1 MIRTIKKIISHRLW
15 TKRWTIGFVEGGIP
29 AIMNSDSI
37 KATWVHLPLGRWFAD
52 PFVLEVTDLEIQVLV
67 EDFEYAK
74 GKAVISL
81 LKINKE
87 TMKIINRKVLLDLP
101 THLSFPCILRK
112 DGEIYIYPENCA
124 SGKLDMY
131 RYDSLSETV
140 SFYKTICRDSIW
152 DSVITTDFGE
162 PLLFTARQDDYHLDI
177 YTWDDAEKIFV
188 YHQSVRSDLPN
199 SRMGGQ
205 SFRYRGNIYYPAQD
219 CSQNYGGAIDIKK
232 IDYNHE
238 TQSFTCSTIKKLQS
252 PHHMFQL
259 GLHTLNEYKGYAVID
274 VQGYRYPR
282 IISIIECISQIKKV
296 VFNGRNT
303 KA

>member
-1 MIRTIKKIISHRLW
+1 MW
-15 TKRWTIGFVEGGIP
+15 TKRWTIGFVEGGIS

-37 KATWVHLPLGRWFAD
+37 EAKWICLPCSRWFAD
-52 PFVLEVTDLEIQVLV
+52 PFILDVTDFEIQVLV

-101 THLSFPCILRK
+101 THLSFPCIIRK
-112 DGEIYIYPENCA
+112 DGEIYIYPENCT
-124 SGKLDMY
+124 SGRLDMY
-131 RYDSLSETV
+131 RYNPQLETV
-140 SFYKTICRDSIW
+140 SFYKTICRDSVW

-177 YTWDDAEKIFV
+177 YTWDEVEKIFV
-188 YHQSVRSDLPN
+188 YNQSVHSDLPN

-205 SFRYRGNIYYPAQD
+205 LFRYRGNICYPAQD

-252 PHHMFQL
+252 PHRLFQL
-259 GLHTLNEYKGYAVID
+259 GLHTLNEYKGYAVVD
-274 VQGYRYPR
+274 AQGYRYPR
-282 IISIIECISQIKKV
+282 ITTVIENFSHIKQSLIH
-296 VFNGRNT
+296 G
-303 KA
+303 